1 MRAAGLIGSGSAL
14 RLRFTHAVAHAA
26 DGFDH
31 VHAHLLAQATD
42 EDLDRVG
49 IAIEILIVEMLDEF
63 GARDD
68 FAHMVHEIGQ
78 QPELVRRQLQR
89 HAVDVGLGGFGV
101 EAQRAGIS
109 IIHQELSL
117 LPYRSVVENIFMG
130 HEIARRGLL
139 DRRRMRARSA
149 ALLERLG
156 AATDPDIQVS
166 ELSIAQQQLVEIA
179 KALLMDARVLV
190 MDEPTAALD
199 ERDAQALLGL
209 VHVLKGEG
217 VAIVYISHRMPEVMA
232 VADRVSVLKDGRK
245 VWTRPREG
253 LEVGDIVRAM
263 VGRDLKDFY
272 PAPPAA
278 RPGDVLLAVAGG
290 GNAVLRGIDLEIRA
304 GEIVGVAGLEDSGK
318 AQLAQAMIG
327 DRPFLSGSVEVKGAK
342 QSIVSPHQAI
352 ARGIGYLPGDRKREG
367 LLPRQSVRDNAL
379 LTLRAMAAF
388 FERPRRGK
396 YSDASVD
403 ASLRAMDVRAA
414 DFGQP
419 IGALSGGNQQKAI
432 ITRWLE
438 QASDIL
444 VFVEPTR
451 GIDIAAKAAIY
462 RTMRAAADE
471 GRGIVVV
478 SSDMPELI
486 GISDRILVMH
496 QGRIAG
502 ELPRGASEE
511 AVMALQLGMQGGAD
525 RRAA

>member
-1 MRAAGLIGSGSAL
+1 MSGTPPILEMSGITKAFPGILAL
-14 RLRFTHAVAHAA
+14 
-26 DGFDH
+26 DH
-31 VHAHLLAQATD
+31 VDFDCRAGEVHAICG
-42 EDLDRVG
+42 EN
-49 IAIEILIVEMLDEF
+49 
-63 GARDD
+63 GAGKSTL
-68 FAHMVHEIGQ
+68 MKV
-78 QPELVRRQLQR
+78 
-89 HAVDVGLGGFGV
+89 LGGSYRADDGEVRLSGEAVRFLHPV

-117 LPYRSVVENIFMG
+117 LPYRSVAENIFMG

-396 YSDASVD
+396 YSDASID
-403 ASLRAMDVRAA
+403 AGLRAMDVRAA

-511 AVMALQLGMQGGAD
+511 AVMALQLGMPGGAD